1 MAEKR
6 ATFASCE
13 AEFGRLMS
21 DIKARRFAQIYLL
34 QGEEFYFIDALCDAL
49 SNGIMEE
56 SMRSAKESIDLMT
69 ANQIQIRDIAAES
82 RALIA
87 DSYLELQ
94 QIRENTGAVI
104 KPIKDINDKI
114 DTIIKGL

>member
-1 MAEKR
+1 MAEKVS
-6 ATFASCE
+6 FASCE
-13 AEFGRLMS
+13 ADFTRIMG
-21 DIKARRFAQIYLL
+21 DIAARKFAPIYLL
-34 QGEEFYFIDALCDAL
+34 QGEEYYFIDALCDAL